1 MNKKKLIIII
11 IVMTH
16 IIINSIDTNDSLAVK
31 IWAGFTPHKKDN
43 IELFSC
49 QILIAK

>member
-31 IWAGFTPHKKDN
+31 IWAGFT
-43 IELFSC
+43 
-49 QILIAK
+49 QIGRAHV